1 MKKRKM
7 RSKYGTVINVV
18 AHIITK
24 NGWEYYVTDNFDSKT
39 PSVVECLVMG
49 FETELGDVW
58 LPEIAPYK
66 ISYTTDL
73 VDVAPATGWS
83 WVD

>member
-1 MKKRKM
+1 MKNRKM

-24 NGWEYYVTDNFDSKT
+24 NGWEYYVTDDVQDKKRNI
-39 PSVVECLVMG
+39 VQCLVMG

-58 LPEIAPYK
+58 LPELAPHK
-66 ISYTTDL
+66 LSYTTNL
-73 VDVAPATGWS
+73 ADVAPAAGWA